1 MAEQDEAEKRR
12 AKLKAAL
19 KGEPIAPEITSDEV
33 DTERQS
39 KQSREAEYKA
49 NRPPHYE

>member
-1 MAEQDEAEKRR
+1 MAESDTAAQRR

-19 KGEPIAPEITSDEV
+19 KGEALAPEITSDEV
-33 DTERQS
+33 DTEAPS
-39 KQSREAEYKA
+39 KSEREREYEA

>member
-1 MAEQDEAEKRR
+1 MAEVDAAALRR

-19 KGEPIAPEITSDEV
+19 SGKPLAPEITSDEV
-33 DTERQS
+33 DTEAPS
-39 KQSREAEYKA
+39 KQEREQEYKA